1 MKACGE
7 NHDERETE
15 PSQRGENWSNA
26 RYGRQ
31 DHAEAPREL
40 GHADEAH
47 HEDRKVVHPRKID
60 SELSDGRRGLSHAG
74 HSEST
79 SEKELRNPQS
89 RMKCP
94 FGRGLGRRRGADHG
108 PTSSSRSGKTIQP
121 KNPSLR
127 LLEEQPHQIALAVRV
142 CQRTCLVIRFGAMRH
157 ACTRFATPLVVVLAI
172 LAIARP
178 SQAQAEASLTW
189 DLVTIGPDTDLF
201 SLWGHTALCVST
213 GEFEGGSCFDFG
225 VAREEDPV
233 RLALGTL
240 QGQPLFA
247 VVKVPARVLLAMSQ
261 FRDTWRQ
268 RITLEDAPGRE
279 LLAEL
284 EHAVGARA
292 RYAYQPLDRNCTT
305 EVRDRL
311 DRALAGKLR
320 LGAEE
325 RSGPPLRRVAEAGI
339 SGRVLPLAL
348 TALAGG
354 SGLDR
359 PSTQWER
366 MALPQ
371 GLMQAVS
378 ERLSAAPSRVF
389 TRADAPPPTSPHAGR
404 ISLAFLTALLSW
416 LIARAVR
423 RSPDSRG
430 ARWSLAAWL
439 SLLSLAPLLGAAST
453 LPSLHGNWMLL
464 VLSPLDL
471 VLAWGKQTTRWHER
485 YVALRLALILLIT
498 AASASGLLAQSL
510 WIGSVATGIPL
521 GTWLFM
527 RRRTLRAP

>member
-1 MKACGE
+1 M
-7 NHDERETE
+7 
-15 PSQRGENWSNA
+15 
-26 RYGRQ
+26 
-31 DHAEAPREL
+31 APP
-40 GHADEAH
+40 H
-47 HEDRKVVHPRKID
+47 
-60 SELSDGRRGLSHAG
+60 
-74 HSEST
+74 
-79 SEKELRNPQS
+79 
-89 RMKCP
+89 
-94 FGRGLGRRRGADHG
+94 
-108 PTSSSRSGKTIQP
+108 SSRSGKTIQP

-261 FRDTWRQ
+261 FRHTWRQ

-359 PSTQWER
+359 
-366 MALPQ
+366 LVD
-371 GLMQAVS
+371 AVGAHG
-378 ERLSAAPSRVF
+378 AAPRF
-389 TRADAPPPTSPHAGR
+389 DASG
-404 ISLAFLTALLSW
+404 F
-416 LIARAVR
+416 RAVVGGAEPR
-423 RSPDSRG
+423 VYQSRYAAPHQPPCRTDL
-430 ARWSLAAWL
+430 AR
-439 SLLSLAPLLGAAST
+439 
-453 LPSLHGNWMLL
+453 LPGN
-464 VLSPLDL
+464 PPFR
-471 VLAWGKQTTRWHER
+471 G
-485 YVALRLALILLIT
+485 
-498 AASASGLLAQSL
+498 
-510 WIGSVATGIPL
+510 
-521 GTWLFM
+521 
-527 RRRTLRAP
+527 